1 MRGPPWSGVQAPCV
15 AASIHAQSPVPVGID
30 CAAGTIGMVQLEGT
44 PLDEDDLE
52 SIAEALDIFPPT
64 SAGYSSKASSSA
76 HLRLLSNCV
85 LPLSRGWSLL
95 GMILGMKPWRGM
107 LLFGLRPSREMLSHW
122 ARAFKRD
129 AEITVD
135 LPGFKRQQLIGQ
147 LSGVPYVAMC
157 VSSKC

>member
-1 MRGPPWSGVQAPCV
+1 MSGVQAPCV

-76 HLRLLSNCV
+76 QLRTADCSLTEARIITIDTCL
-85 LPLSRGWSLL
+85 LPLGRGWSLL
-95 GMILGMKPWRGM
+95 GIILGVKPWRGM
-107 LLFGLRPSREMLSHW
+107 LFFLVSGHQERCCHIGLGPSREMP
-122 ARAFKRD
+122 R
-129 AEITVD
+129 
-135 LPGFKRQQLIGQ
+135 LP
-147 LSGVPYVAMC
+147 
-157 VSSKC
+157 